1 MEISLL
7 SNDARSS
14 LSALRDFDTSFRK
27 TSERLATGLKIN
39 RASDNPSSFFTA
51 SALRNRASDLNRVLD
66 TVSNKLG
73 AVQAAH
79 AGIRSLEKLIGVAQ
93 SIVNSA
99 AALPE
104 PRPTATGSVAVR
116 GETDVTSLAG
126 VSDGDQFSVQ
136 VGGAAAVTVTI
147 NAGDT
152 PDQLLAELNAID
164 NVQASFTSSGAV
176 QIATTNGEDLTLSE
190 VAGTPLSGLGI
201 GAGTL
206 DAASAISP
214 ARAAKAAEFDAI
226 RTQISQLAGDA
237 SFLGINLLGGD
248 NAKINFNETS
258 SLTLA
263 GTAGDASGLGIA
275 GAANDFSSAS
285 DISAARSN
293 LTGALNSL
301 RSFSSSLSTGLAVA
315 DIRSDFTAS
324 LMNTLVAGADRLTLA
339 DLNEEGANLRTLQT
353 RSGLAAAS
361 FSIVQRSE
369 SNVLRLFG

>member
-1 MEISLL
+1 MESFLL
-7 SNDARSS
+7 SAAARQGV
-14 LSALRDFDTSFRK
+14 LQLQNIGQLIGATEARI
-27 TSERLATGLKIN
+27 ATGLKVA
-39 RASDNPSSFFTA
+39 RPTDNPSAFFTA
-51 SALRNRASDLNRVLD
+51 SSFRARAGDLNRVLD
-66 TVSNKLG
+66 DIGTKLETLK
-73 AVQAAH
+73 AAD
-79 AGIRSLEKLIGVAQ
+79 
-93 SIVNSA
+93 
-99 AALPE
+99 AALTAITSLVQTAVSDLDTALASPE
-104 PRPTATGSVAVR
+104 PNPTATGNIIVSSLS
-116 GETDVTSLAG
+116 DVTDLAG
-126 VSDGDQFSVQ
+126 VADGDQFDVQ
-136 VGGAAAVTVTI
+136 VGAAGAVTITVNT
-147 NAGDT
+147 GDT
-152 PDQLLAELNAID
+152 PTDLLNKID
-164 NVQASFTSSGAV
+164 NVQASFTSSGTV

-206 DAASAISP
+206 DAASAVSP

-226 RTQISQLAGDA
+226 RTQISQLADDA

-275 GAANDFSSAS
+275 GAANNFSSAS
-285 DISAARSN
+285 DISAARSD

-324 LMNTLVAGADRLTLA
+324 LKNTLVAGADRLTLA